1 MEGEH
6 LILRHIITI
15 LKWEISKI
23 LSSWQKTLAIFLI
36 PAAVMVGAVSLFP
49 KLLNYLST
57 GSFGSARVIVLNAPD
72 SFRQYDG
79 KMEDLFSYQYMTYE
93 EYEMTS
99 GYQITGSDYGMVKNG
114 DILVEFFTMSGVPF
128 EEAVQKKYTDLYE
141 NKVNNEPDA
150 YISVG
155 YDADKV
161 TSYSKA
167 MQIQNDV
174 CSAYLSYLEEKYC
187 SQYDTYNEGSFTVDD
202 FNPVTMIL
210 DHRAE
215 ANTQASR
222 VIPGIMMVLMYYCV
236 YSLTLDMIAMEKNR
250 GFLSKLVMTPV
261 PPSKLLAGKALAINI
276 LVTGSSLVTFFF
288 LFLSSWLNRSNDV
301 GSLLPFGLLLMPDQL
316 IYLIISIPACVL
328 ILTAFC
334 FLVAL
339 TLDKFE
345 DTTANLQM
353 VLLLLVIGFFIRMF
367 VYWSPIGLEYA
378 VPVHNTI
385 VLIRDIL
392 MSEVS
397 LFSVIFVIAENLV
410 LGLIIMRKCSI
421 KLAGGQNDRSN
432 QRKKKIFR

>member
-1 MEGEH
+1 M
-6 LILRHIITI
+6 RHIITV

-36 PAAVMVGAVSLFP
+36 PAAVMVGAISLFP
-49 KLLNYLST
+49 KLLNYLTT

-72 SFRQYDG
+72 SFREFDG
-79 KMEDLFSYQYMTYE
+79 KMDDLFSYQYSDGISG
-93 EYEMTS
+93 S
-99 GYQITGSDYGMVKNG
+99 GYDTVKNG
-114 DILVEFFTMSGVPF
+114 DIILEFTTGSGVPF
-128 EEAVQKKYTDLYE
+128 DEAVKKKYVDLYE
-141 NKVNNEPDA
+141 NGVNSEPDA
-150 YISVG
+150 FMTVSYDSAKITSV
-155 YDADKV
+155 
-161 TSYSKA
+161 SKA
-167 MQIQNDV
+167 TQLLNDV
-174 CSAYLSYLEEKYC
+174 GNSYLSYLKDKYC
-187 SQYDTYNEGSFTVDD
+187 SGYESYSEGSFTVDD
-202 FNPVTMIL
+202 FNPITMIL
-210 DHRAE
+210 DHRSQ

-250 GFLSKLVMTPV
+250 GFLSKLIMTPV
-261 PPSKLLAGKALAINI
+261 HPRKLLAGKALAVNI

-316 IYLIISIPACVL
+316 LYLIVSIPACVFV
-328 ILTAFC
+328 LTAFC
-334 FLVAL
+334 FIVAL

-367 VYWSPIGLEYA
+367 VYWAPIGLEYA
-378 VPVHNTI
+378 IPVHNTI

-397 LFSVIFVIAENLV
+397 LFGVIFVIIENTV
-410 LGLIIMRKCSI
+410 IGLIVMNKCAKRIS
-421 KLAGGQNDRSN
+421 GGPNDRSN
-432 QRKKKIFR
+432 KRQKKIFN

>member
-1 MEGEH
+1 M
-6 LILRHIITI
+6 RHVITI

-36 PAAVMVGAVSLFP
+36 PAAVMVGAISLFP
-49 KLLNYLST
+49 KLLNYLTT

-72 SFRQYDG
+72 SFREFDG
-79 KMEDLFSYQYMTYE
+79 KMDDLFSYQYRDGIPGT
-93 EYEMTS
+93 EY
-99 GYQITGSDYGMVKNG
+99 DDVKNG
-114 DILVEFFTMSGVPF
+114 DLILEFTTGSGVPF
-128 EEAVQKKYTDLYE
+128 DEAVKKKYVDLYE
-141 NKVNNEPDA
+141 NGVNSEPDA
-150 YISVG
+150 FMTVSYDSAKITSV
-155 YDADKV
+155 
-161 TSYSKA
+161 SKA
-167 MQIQNDV
+167 TQLLNDV
-174 CSAYLSYLEEKYC
+174 GNSYLSYLKDKYC
-187 SQYDTYNEGSFTVDD
+187 SGYESYSDGSFTVDD
-202 FNPVTMIL
+202 FNPITKIL
-210 DHRAE
+210 DHRSQ

-250 GFLSKLVMTPV
+250 GFLNKLIMTPV
-261 PPSKLLAGKALAINI
+261 HPGKLLAGKALAVNI

-316 IYLIISIPACVL
+316 LYLIISIPACVFV
-328 ILTAFC
+328 LTAFC
-334 FLVAL
+334 FIVAL

-367 VYWSPIGLEYA
+367 VYWAPIGLEYA
-378 VPVHNTI
+378 IPVHNTI

-397 LFSVIFVIAENLV
+397 LFGVIFVIIENTV
-410 LGLIIMRKCSI
+410 LGFIVMRKCAKRI
-421 KLAGGQNDRSN
+421 IGGPNDRSN
-432 QRKKKIFR
+432 KRQKKIFN

>member
-1 MEGEH
+1 M
-6 LILRHIITI
+6 RHIITV

-36 PAAVMVGAVSLFP
+36 PAAVMVGAISLFP
-49 KLLNYLST
+49 KLLNYLTT

-72 SFRQYDG
+72 SFREFDG
-79 KMEDLFSYQYMTYE
+79 KMDDLFSYQYSDGISG
-93 EYEMTS
+93 S
-99 GYQITGSDYGMVKNG
+99 GYDTVKNG
-114 DILVEFFTMSGVPF
+114 DLILEFTTGSGVPF
-128 EEAVQKKYTDLYE
+128 DEAVKKKYVDLYE
-141 NKVNNEPDA
+141 NGVNSEPDA
-150 YISVG
+150 FMTVSYDSAKITSV
-155 YDADKV
+155 
-161 TSYSKA
+161 SKA
-167 MQIQNDV
+167 TQLLNDV
-174 CSAYLSYLEEKYC
+174 GNSYLSYLKDKYC
-187 SQYDTYNEGSFTVDD
+187 SGYESYSEGSFTVDD
-202 FNPVTMIL
+202 FNPITKIL
-210 DHRAE
+210 DHRSQ

-250 GFLSKLVMTPV
+250 GFLSKLIMTPV
-261 PPSKLLAGKALAINI
+261 HPRKLLAGKALAVNI

-316 IYLIISIPACVL
+316 LYLIVSIPACVFV
-328 ILTAFC
+328 LTAFC
-334 FLVAL
+334 FIVAL

-367 VYWSPIGLEYA
+367 VYWAPIGLEYA
-378 VPVHNTI
+378 IPVHNTI

-397 LFSVIFVIAENLV
+397 LFGVIFVIIENTV
-410 LGLIIMRKCSI
+410 IGLIVMSKCAKRIS
-421 KLAGGQNDRSN
+421 GGPNDRSN
-432 QRKKKIFR
+432 KRQKKIFN